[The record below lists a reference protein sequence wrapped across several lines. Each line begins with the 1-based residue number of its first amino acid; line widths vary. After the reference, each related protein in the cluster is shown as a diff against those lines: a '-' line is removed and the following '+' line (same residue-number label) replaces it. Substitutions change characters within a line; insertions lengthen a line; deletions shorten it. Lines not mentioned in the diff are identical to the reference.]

1 MRVFVRL
8 LSVLLALAVAGAGVL
23 LAIEVGWHWWRPAS
37 GPLLVPW
44 PSWRATLGAVGW
56 DSFAVRL
63 VAAVAAVAGL
73 VLMLLA
79 LSASRRTVRLHDP
92 ATEVSFTTTPRSLA
106 RLVGIAVR
114 AQDNVRSASV
124 TASAKRVR
132 VRATSRRETE
142 AELRPRLLETVS
154 ALLDDV
160 PLARKPKVSVV
171 VDSPQDRK

>member
-1 MRVFVRL
+1 VRVFVRL
-8 LSVLLALAVAGAGVL
+8 LSVVLALAVAGAGVL
-23 LAIEVGWHWWRPAS
+23 TALEVGWHWWRPAS
-37 GPLLVPW
+37 GPLLIPW
-44 PSWRATLGAVGW
+44 PAWQSALSETGW

-63 VAAVAAVAGL
+63 TAGVTVAAGL

-79 LSASRRTVRLHDP
+79 LSASRRAVRMHDP
-92 ATEVSFTTTPRSLA
+92 ATEVSFTTSPRSLA

-114 AQDNVRSASV
+114 AQDNVHSAAV

-132 VRATSRRETE
+132 VRATSRLETE
-142 AELRPRLLETVS
+142 AELRPRLMETVS

-171 VDSPQDRK
+171 VDSPRDRT